1 MTMQALIDNSSFA
14 GVMRC
19 YETSLPMHEHFWE
32 QYPEHRE
39 VDLASL
45 AQFLTAICLF
55 DQIYLDSS
63 SLPSGY
69 GWEAEGILTK
79 EDEVDLEGYNPLY
92 LEEIDFS
99 GDSNSAPTPWVEEM
113 LQYLPKSIRNIIS
126 INLVMPRQESLSH
139 GDSCKLAYDIFCS
152 ALHTRLIPKG
162 DWKIPN
168 VYTDPSYILRYKFKD
183 INSKNMNLLDDTR
196 LAYAMFLH
204 RGLYLLCLARNRNYT
219 YLPYLYRGNML
230 TALSPLIAASWP
242 NKGVKTPRIPLAQ
255 GLRPGEDELALLL
268 NKVYYDILEK
278 TTWYTYD
285 ERIPFIGAAILA
297 KAKGVPEAAF
307 EIALKL
313 RNEGNFKQ
321 QWGKLR
327 KLAQRG
333 ERGKFESLL
342 CDLRRQLEKA
352 AVFAGA
358 RLENKYLQP
367 SFRLAVSWI
376 PSSLAE
382 IVNNAVKIL
391 PEQLQYWINRYLGTL
406 ISKSP
411 LQILFLDHVNAIRHK

>member
-1 MTMQALIDNSSFA
+1 MKALIDNSSFA

-19 YETSLPMHEHFWE
+19 YEPSLPMHEDFWE

-69 GWEAEGILTK
+69 GWEEEGVLTK
-79 EDEVDLEGYNPLY
+79 GDEVDLEGYNPLY

-113 LQYLPKSIRNIIS
+113 LQYLPNSIRNMIS
-126 INLVMPRQESLSH
+126 INRVMPRQKSLSH
-139 GDSCKLAYDIFCS
+139 GDSCKLAYDILCS
-152 ALHTRLIPKG
+152 ALHTRLILKG

-168 VYTDPSYILRYKFKD
+168 VYTDPSYLFRHTFED

-204 RGLYLLCLARNRNYT
+204 RGLYLLSLARNRNYT

-230 TALSPLIAASWP
+230 TALSPLIAAAPWP
-242 NKGVKTPRIPLAQ
+242 NEGGKTPRIPLAQ
-255 GLRPGEDELALLL
+255 GFRPDEDEVALLL

-285 ERIPFIGAAILA
+285 ERLPFIGAAILA

-321 QWGKLR
+321 HWGKLR
-327 KLAQRG
+327 KLVQEG
-333 ERGKFESLL
+333 ERGKFESML
-342 CDLRRQLEKA
+342 CDLRRQLEEA

-358 RLENKYLQP
+358 RLGNKYLQP
-367 SFRLAVSWI
+367 SFRLAVSCI

-382 IVNNAVKIL
+382 IVKNAVNIL
-391 PEQLQYWINRYLGTL
+391 PERLQYCTERFFGTL
-406 ISKSP
+406 ISRSP
-411 LQILFLDHVNAIRHK
+411 LQILFLDHVNAIRYK